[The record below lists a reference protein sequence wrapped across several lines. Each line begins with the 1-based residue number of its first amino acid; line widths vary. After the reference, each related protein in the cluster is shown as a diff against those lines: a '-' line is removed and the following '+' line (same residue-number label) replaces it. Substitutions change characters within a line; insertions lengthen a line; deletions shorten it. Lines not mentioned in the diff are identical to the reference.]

1 MLPEPRR
8 EVQVLLHDLE
18 VPKRIPPTRSLLR
31 ALEENGDG
39 LDYARQVVVVTKAK
53 AAQQSVVPLY
63 VVQRSRLK
71 ANFHPLAAIERIADC
86 LDDRSS
92 NLGVGGFIAHL
103 TSLAEISPRKRGG
116 FGVAQTPTSYC
127 RSSRAALVTTRKQ
140 VSHESIKST
149 HRVRRP

>member
-103 TSLAEISPRKRGG
+103 TSLAEISPRKRRWLRRRANTDVLLPVLACRAGDNPKA
-116 FGVAQTPTSYC
+116 GVP
-127 RSSRAALVTTRKQ
+127 
-140 VSHESIKST
+140 
-149 HRVRRP
+149 